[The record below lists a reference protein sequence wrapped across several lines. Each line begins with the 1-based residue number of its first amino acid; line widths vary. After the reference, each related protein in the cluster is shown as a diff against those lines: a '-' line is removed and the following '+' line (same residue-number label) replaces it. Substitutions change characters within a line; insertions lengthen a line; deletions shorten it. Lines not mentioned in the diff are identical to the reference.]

1 MQSGTLRLVGLAEPR
16 VAARLDLAAQVPQVG
31 APRRGHLV
39 VGLLAELCPDPPGVL
54 VEDQRH
60 QDGEHREPRPERIKA
75 GPGGVAR
82 DLAACDQE
90 RRQPRSGREWT
101 RGSSTESGTGPGRT
115 SGRLCP
121 RPGGLLVVASG
132 GGARWGDDD
141 RKRHSPPPVTA
152 RRLVPVRIG
161 LDVITGDQLPRPR
174 VGDLAAYTLA
184 FSAATEHTDPDD
196 PTLTT
201 VAARLEVLHER
212 PRPQLIA
219 TPPPRRE
226 RWRSMLHAPGWS
238 AGWTSYLPPPASTD
252 ADGAVTLVGHVDA
265 DFGSQCRGWLR
276 GRIARLWAIRSRHD
290 TTPVPGDPAT
300 WGPTWGSTELTA
312 VDVQP
317 TATQG
322 WPWPALPPGMLYTGL
337 LAELDLDDV
346 PDGRTGGVI
355 VR

>member
-1 MQSGTLRLVGLAEPR
+1 M
-16 VAARLDLAAQVPQVG
+16 
-31 APRRGHLV
+31 
-39 VGLLAELCPDPPGVL
+39 
-54 VEDQRH
+54 
-60 QDGEHREPRPERIKA
+60 A
-75 GPGGVAR
+75 G
-82 DLAACDQE
+82 
-90 RRQPRSGREWT
+90 
-101 RGSSTESGTGPGRT
+101 
-115 SGRLCP
+115 
-121 RPGGLLVVASG
+121 G

-161 LDVITGDQLPRPR
+161 LDVITGDQLPHPR
-174 VGDLAAYTLA
+174 IGDLAAYTVA

-201 VAARLEVLHER
+201 ITARLEVLPAR

-219 TPPPRRE
+219 TPLPRRE
-226 RWRSMLHAPGWS
+226 RWRRLLHAQGWS
-238 AGWTSYLPPPASTD
+238 ASWTSYLPPPASID
-252 ADGAVTLVGHVDA
+252 ADGAVTLVGHVYA
-265 DFGSQCRGWLR
+265 DFGSQCRGWIR
-276 GRIARLWAIRSRHD
+276 GRIARLWTIRSRHD

-300 WGPTWGSTELTA
+300 WGPTWGSTELSA

-317 TATQG
+317 TAAQG
-322 WPWPALPPGMLYTGL
+322 WPWPALPPGVRHTGL